1 MTWGWN
7 WMFFKVPSNPN
18 HSVVLCKLQGI
29 AEENGFKKPIALE
42 MQRAVQRAPLCSEVR
57 ACLKQY
63 GPDREWPRMM
73 TES

>member
-1 MTWGWN
+1 M
-7 WMFFKVPSNPN
+7 
-18 HSVVLCKLQGI
+18 VLCKLQGI

-63 GPDREWPRMM
+63 DLDREWPRMM